1 MLNELLWIS
10 LLLINF
16 VIVICA
22 YKLFGKTGL
31 YVWTAVA
38 VILANI
44 QVMKTIQIFGLV
56 TALGNVVYS
65 SIFLV
70 TDILNENH
78 SKKDAQK
85 AVWIGFFVLI
95 SVTIIMQITIQF
107 IPHESDKLS
116 PAISEIFSFFPR
128 IAFASLV
135 AYIISQ
141 SHDVW
146 FFAKLKKRD
155 KTKRLWL
162 RNNLSTTISQTM
174 DNLIFTAIV
183 FVGEQPFDIVVQI
196 FVTSLILKIIVA
208 ALDTPFVYLG
218 RKIKNANKLFFKKND
233 I

>member
-1 MLNELLWIS
+1 MINELLLIGSLIIS
-10 LLLINF
+10 FFMVLL
-16 VIVICA
+16 V
-22 YKLFGKTGL
+22 YRLFGKIGL
-31 YVWTAVA
+31 YVWIAIA

-44 QVMKTIQIFGLV
+44 QVLKTIEVFGLV
-56 TALGNVVYS
+56 TALGNVIYS

-95 SVTIIMQITIQF
+95 SVTIIMQITLNF
-107 IPHESDKLS
+107 VPDVSDKYS
-116 PAISEIFSFFPR
+116 PHITKIFSIFPKVV
-128 IAFASLV
+128 IASLT

-155 KTKRLWL
+155 KGNRLWL
-162 RNNLSTTISQTM
+162 RNNLSTIISQTI

-183 FVGEQPFDIVVQI
+183 FVGEYPFDIIVQI
-196 FVTSLILKIIVA
+196 FVTSLILKISVA
-208 ALDTPFVYLG
+208 VCDTPFIYLS
-218 RKIKNANKLFFKKND
+218 RKIKKLIKED